1 MKTHII
7 IIMRSNKSSLLIY
20 SYWNNNPS
28 FSIGVMTL
36 IPFNRVDFKWKMK
49 NSTHEIQYY
58 IWLILK
64 LKKKL
69 VISHQEKWKLW
80 CN

>member
-7 IIMRSNKSSLLIY
+7 IIMRFNKSLLLIY
-20 SYWNNNPS
+20 PYWNNNPS

-49 NSTHEIQYY
+49 NSTHEIQAY

-64 LKKKL
+64 LRKKL
-69 VISHQEKWKLW
+69 VIFHQEKWKLW